1 MARNISVPKLA
12 TGLVLGTVAGVA
24 AGMLV
29 APKTGK
35 ENRHL
40 IKERLG
46 TLQGRLGTIQGRL
59 RKLRSARAARKE
71 SHLVDITG

>member
-46 TLQGRLGTIQGRL
+46 TIQGRL